1 MGALV
6 GYAIGGGVVI
16 AIIAIASF
24 SEIFQDEQNDES
36 SVEPSTFEKPD
47 EVTKPNI
54 MKEIGNEVLEI
65 PETKPSTEVSENKQV
80 IEESTKYTCTGQ
92 SMCINDKV
100 TRIVDGDTIHV
111 GSYTIRLA
119 LVDTPERNETGYSEA
134 SKFTSSICPIG
145 SFAIVDQDDL
155 QPRDKYD
162 RIVGK
167 VICSGKNLNEE
178 LLQNNHAIFRDEFC
192 KTSEFAREKWNP
204 C

>member
-1 MGALV
+1 MGALI
-6 GYAIGGGVVI
+6 GYVVAGAIIVVI
-16 AIIAIASF
+16 IAVTSF
-24 SEIFQDEQNDES
+24 SGVFEDDVKDELRTTPEVEQTSKPTPTPTPES
-36 SVEPSTFEKPD
+36 EPEVE
-47 EVTKPNI
+47 
-54 MKEIGNEVLEI
+54 KEY
-65 PETKPSTEVSENKQV
+65 
-80 IEESTKYTCTGQ
+80 TKYTCTGTAL
-92 SMCINDKV
+92 CINDKV

-119 LVDTPERNETGYSEA
+119 LVDTPEQNELGYSEA
-134 SKFTSSICPIG
+134 SKFTSSVCPLG
-145 SFAIVDQDDL
+145 SIAIVDQDDL